1 MSRPETSPD
10 VPRDRPLESRV
21 CVLVACFAG
30 AKRAGKVRGQIG
42 KSIEA
47 VGGTIIDE
55 AVLLVKAD
63 RKTRVYDPRRTV
75 AGTLTPA
82 LTWGAF
88 GLIAGG
94 LQGLWVW
101 GLIGAIC
108 GGVNAYLTEHLATKD
123 ELKQIGAKLPP
134 DSSAIAIFIQGADP
148 QPLLSTVAPVQAVT
162 ASIAA
167 IDSDLSAEV
176 FADDAHPVETS
187 STGAAPATRAA
198 NETTLLSMLLVRFPG
213 EHGGK
218 ALAAST
224 NTKHPDPRAPQ
235 VELLVEANKDGRRRV
250 VDPTTGSAAFSKA
263 QLVGWGVCGL
273 VWGAIVGFAGGAG
286 ALGSIEDALLIGV
299 AWAIFGMIAGAL
311 YGLWAGRAV
320 SARRL
325 KRVGAF
331 VPPASALG
339 DARAGEA
346 VTLDAL

>member
-1 MSRPETSPD
+1 M
-10 VPRDRPLESRV
+10 
-21 CVLVACFAG
+21 
-30 AKRAGKVRGQIG
+30 
-42 KSIEA
+42 
-47 VGGTIIDE
+47 
-55 AVLLVKAD
+55 
-63 RKTRVYDPRRTV
+63 
-75 AGTLTPA
+75 
-82 LTWGAF
+82 
-88 GLIAGG
+88 
-94 LQGLWVW
+94 
-101 GLIGAIC
+101 
-108 GGVNAYLTEHLATKD
+108 
-123 ELKQIGAKLPP
+123 
-134 DSSAIAIFIQGADP
+134 
-148 QPLLSTVAPVQAVT
+148 QAVT

-187 STGAAPATRAA
+187 STGAAPAA

-331 VPPASALG
+331 VPPDSSLVVAW
-339 DARAGEA
+339 AGEA
-346 VTLDAL
+346 VTLDAMERWAASGTDRLILRFDPIGHGVLLEV